1 MCYSNF
7 LWLVTALVTCLS
19 KWSLHT
25 DPAGH
30 YIIQTP
36 LWKSWSTKRN
46 PTTNIILQINR
57 VWHLIFNWRN
67 TIKRAEHWEPGRK
80 VSAWTW
86 YHQGQTAEF
95 QRGVSGEVP
104 GAGRPCHRC
113 LILLLKHFHQ
123 QRLYSSLSIQWQPRS
138 VSSLRKCSQRT
149 PVKAK
154 AILSPPEVFYWAGCV
169 KKNESRVMNQ
179 GTTSSVTRTGD
190 ITFLWSSLH
199 PNRERVG
206 ISHLQPPFQSPL
218 PWFLFFP
225 DGNEKGAAQ
234 KKVGKS
240 DLVKPSALR
249 VPVGGGC
256 LWTQQTNHPGS
267 EQSHKR
273 SDFQQKRKMAPSL
286 TEQVSV
292 ELQAVRNDDCKK
304 SRHNLHVCAAG
315 EGRMITLWPRQP
327 QPPAQIAITSRAPS
341 SH

>member
-249 VPVGGGC
+249 VPVGGGGVC
-256 LWTQQTNHPGS
+256 
-267 EQSHKR
+267 E
-273 SDFQQKRKMAPSL
+273 PSRP
-286 TEQVSV
+286 TT
-292 ELQAVRNDDCKK
+292 QAVSSPTREAISNKSEKWPQAWQSKSPLSSRLLEMMTVRNQGTISMCAQQGKDEW
-304 SRHNLHVCAAG
+304 LHSGLVNHSLLH
-315 EGRMITLWPRQP
+315 R
-327 QPPAQIAITSRAPS
+327 
-341 SH
+341 